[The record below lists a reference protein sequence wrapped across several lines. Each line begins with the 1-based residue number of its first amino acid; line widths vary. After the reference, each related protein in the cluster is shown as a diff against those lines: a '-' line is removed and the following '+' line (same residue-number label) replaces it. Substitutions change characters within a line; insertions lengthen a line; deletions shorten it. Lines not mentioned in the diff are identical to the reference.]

1 MKFSLIKVVVCFFI
15 LMMNGPLFGQGVN
28 FEPLT
33 FDEALAKAKKEN
45 KLVFLDCYTEWCGPC
60 RAMLTNVFSRKE
72 AGDFFSPKFVCVKF
86 NMEKGE
92 GLELREKLG
101 VKSYPTFFIICP
113 NGSVQH
119 KIVGGDVL
127 EQFITKVGRGL
138 DTKTSYAYLNKI
150 YAKGKMTRP
159 QLMTYTVVLNDAG
172 EREKSDEI
180 RKMFEG
186 KLTEKDKMT
195 TEYWSVIEKNP
206 YGTDDFKFVLNHVA
220 DFKDIVGAETVDSYL
235 YRVYNDLMMQFV
247 FNRPEGFEVQLKQV
261 RKELKTLDM
270 GEELLKKLD
279 LNEMVI
285 YQDVEKIVK
294 SLEDGNAHLLSGPIG
309 SFVVT
314 LLQYMASKE
323 QLGRIAVLEDKYV
336 TSANTEEERVY
347 LKKVFAELKFM
358 AHVGVYFQDLPFEDV
373 LKMAG
378 QQRKKRI
385 LLYCYVDEDRACRY
399 LMDTVF
405 KDKEAEHFVNKN
417 FICAKYEMKEEEG
430 KRIAKIF
437 DLHTCPAFVILN
449 SDGSVRHK
457 FVGGGDKKYF
467 FQQLDKAFNNQKALE
482 KLVDK
487 YNTGVWDRS
496 FLESYVKTLV
506 EIQDSRAPV
515 AVKELFRM
523 LNDEEKFSSDYW
535 FIFAAKEYSPE
546 GSEAEKFLLDNRE
559 KFIKLRG
566 QKIVGQRLGDCQ

>member
-1 MKFSLIKVVVCFFI
+1 MRFSLTKVVVCFFI
-15 LMMNGPLFGQGVN
+15 LMMNCPLFGQGVN
-28 FEPLT
+28 FESLT
-33 FDEALAKAKKEN
+33 FDEALSKAKKEN

-72 AGDFFSPKFVCVKF
+72 AGEFFSSKFVCVKF
-86 NMEKGE
+86 DMEKGE
-92 GLELREKLG
+92 GLQLREKLS

-127 EQFITKVGRGL
+127 ERFIGKVECGL

-159 QLMTYTVVLNDAG
+159 QLMTYMVVLNDAG
-172 EREKSDEI
+172 EKEKSDEI
-180 RKMFEG
+180 KKMFEG
-186 KLTEKDKMT
+186 KLTEKDKIT
-195 TEYWSVIEKNP
+195 KEYWGVIEKSP
-206 YGTDDFKFVLNHVA
+206 YGTDDFKLVLDHVA
-220 DFKDIVGAETVDSYL
+220 DFKDMVGPKTVNSYL
-235 YRVYNDLMMQFV
+235 YGVYNDLMMKFV
-247 FNRPEGFEVQLKQV
+247 FNRPEGFEAQLKQI

-279 LNEMVI
+279 LNEVVI

-294 SLEDGNAHLLSGPIG
+294 SLEEGNAYLLSGPVG
-309 SFVVT
+309 RYVVT
-314 LLQYMASKE
+314 LLQYMASKK
-323 QLGRIAVLEDKYV
+323 QLGRVAVLEGKYMAN
-336 TSANTEEERVY
+336 ANTEEERKY
-347 LKKVFAELKFM
+347 LKGVFAELKFA

-373 LKMAG
+373 LKMAK
-378 QQRKKRI
+378 QQRKKRV
-385 LLYCYVDEDRACRY
+385 LLYCYVAGDRTCQH

-405 KDKEAEHFVNKN
+405 EDKEVEYFVNKN
-417 FICAKYEMKEEEG
+417 FICAKYEMKGEEG
-430 KRIAKIF
+430 ARIAKIF
-437 DLHTCPAFVILN
+437 DLHTCPAFVVLN

-467 FQQLDKAFNNQKALE
+467 FQQLDKVFNNQKALE

-487 YNTGVWDRS
+487 YNTGVWDKA

-506 EIQDSRAPV
+506 EIRDSRAPV
-515 AVKELFRM
+515 VVKELFRM
-523 LNDEEKFSSDYW
+523 LNDEEKFSPDYW
-535 FIFAAKEYSPE
+535 FIFAAQEYSPE
-546 GSEAEKFLLDNRE
+546 GSEAEKFLLNNRE

-566 QKIVGQRLGDCQ
+566 QKAVEQRLKDCQ